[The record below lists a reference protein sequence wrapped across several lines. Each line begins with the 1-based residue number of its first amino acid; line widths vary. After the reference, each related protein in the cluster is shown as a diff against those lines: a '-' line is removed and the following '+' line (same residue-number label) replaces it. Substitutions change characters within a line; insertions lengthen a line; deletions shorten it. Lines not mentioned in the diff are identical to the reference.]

1 MINKLTV
8 GTRGSKLAIIQTEI
22 VVTALKKKFPFID
35 FNVMT
40 IKTKGDIDNR
50 PIFTIDR
57 KGVFEKEINEAVIK
71 NTIDFAVH
79 SLKDIPSDLSDI
91 ITVAS
96 IPKRSKP
103 NDVLVSHKK
112 IKLKQLRPGAVVGTS
127 SLRRAIQL
135 TRLRPDLD
143 VRPIRG
149 NVETRIG
156 KTVSGE
162 YDAIILAEAGLL
174 RLGLED
180 QIVER
185 FAINDFVPAPGQGSI
200 AVVCRT
206 DNQELIEILK
216 KIEDPQSRT
225 EIEAERALL
234 QQIEGGCRF
243 PVGALAVTRSS
254 SRSMSNKIRT
264 SSNKKTYPKTQVQ
277 RNIHLYA
284 SIFSA
289 DGSKCIKLR
298 KRGNTKDARKLGVNM
313 GKLLIKGGA
322 LDLAKGWRDAV
333 QQWNRK

>member
-8 GTRGSKLAIIQTEI
+8 GTRGSKLAIIQTET

-156 KTVSGE
+156 KTVSGD

-174 RLGLED
+174 RLGLEA

-185 FAINDFVPAPGQGSI
+185 FAIKDFVPAPGQGSI

-206 DNQELIEILK
+206 DNQELIELLK

-225 EIEAERALL
+225 EIDAERALL

-254 SRSMSNKIRT
+254 NRSMSNKIRT
-264 SSNKKTYPKTQVQ
+264 STNKKFYPKTQEP
-277 RNIHLYA
+277 RYIHLYA

-298 KRGNTKDARKLGVNM
+298 KRGNTKDAKKLGVNM